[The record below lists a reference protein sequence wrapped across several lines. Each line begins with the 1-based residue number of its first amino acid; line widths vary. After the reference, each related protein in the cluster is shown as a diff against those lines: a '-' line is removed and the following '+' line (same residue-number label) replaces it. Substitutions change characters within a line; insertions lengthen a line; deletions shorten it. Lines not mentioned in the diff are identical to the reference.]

1 MTDLQRDHHKGSGAP
16 PEAIEWVH
24 RSALRV
30 MEPMSRFLHLEA
42 ASGIL
47 LLIAAAVAMIW
58 ANSPWASVYDALW
71 ATPLGFRLGPFAF
84 ERDLRFWVNDGL
96 MTLFFF
102 VVGLEI
108 RREIHRG
115 ELSQL
120 RRAVLPLVA
129 ALGGMVAPAA
139 IYLMWNAGGPAAGGW
154 GVPMA
159 TDIAF
164 AVGIMALLGSRVP
177 SSLRVLLLA
186 VAVIDDLGA
195 ILVIAF
201 FYSSGISATGLAV
214 VGLGLAGLFAMRW
227 LGVRSPWAYVVPG
240 LILWAGTYAAGV
252 HPTLAG
258 VALGLLTPVS
268 PWWGRQRLAAE
279 LEVAVGALKE
289 DQEQTIL
296 KTIGKVQQA
305 QRETV
310 SVVERLEHALH
321 GWVAYLIMP
330 LFAFANA
337 GVPISAQ
344 GLQGDSMLV
353 ISGVVAGLVVGKPL
367 GVLLFSWVAVRLGVA
382 ALPTGVTWK
391 HLLLL
396 GVVAGIGFTMALF
409 IAQLAFAN
417 ANLLEAA
424 KLGILIASGVAG
436 ISGLALGVLSL
447 RKRPN

>member
-1 MTDLQRDHHKGSGAP
+1 MTDLEQDRHGSNGAP
-16 PEAIEWVH
+16 PEAIQWVH
-24 RSALRV
+24 RSAWR
-30 MEPMSRFLHLEA
+30 MMQPIQRFLHLEA
-42 ASGIL
+42 ASGVL
-47 LLIAAAVAMIW
+47 LLIAAAVAMLW
-58 ANSPWASVYDALW
+58 ANSPWAGSYEALW
-71 ATPLGFRLGPFAF
+71 TSPLGFKLGPFAF

-120 RRAVLPLVA
+120 RRAALPLVA
-129 ALGGMVAPAA
+129 ALGGMIAPAG
-139 IYLMWNAGGPAAGGW
+139 IYLLWNSGGPAAGGW

-177 SSLRVLLLA
+177 STLRVLLLA

-214 VGLGLAGLFAMRW
+214 VGLGLSGLFAMRW

-279 LEVAVGALKE
+279 LEMAVGELKE
-289 DQEQTIL
+289 DQETTIL
-296 KTIGKVQQA
+296 ETIGKVQQA

-321 GWVAYLIMP
+321 GWVAFLIMP

-344 GLQGDSMLV
+344 GLQGESMLV
-353 ISGVVAGLVVGKPL
+353 IGGVVTGLVLGKPL
-367 GVLLFSWVAVRLGVA
+367 GVLLFSWVAVRFGA
-382 ALPTGVTWK
+382 AVLPTGVTWK

-409 IAQLAFAN
+409 IAQLAFADV
-417 ANLLEAA
+417 ALLEAA

-436 ISGLALGVLSL
+436 ISGLALGFLTT
-447 RKRPN
+447 KKA